1 MCCPFVVFVFCETQL
16 LQPAR
21 HLRVLKVQLNFQI
34 AMIQLSLNLK
44 MVPLGLTKM
53 PNSMYLEEDQM
64 SILMSNIPVLVK
76 EKLFL
81 RVVLGMILLKPTIAN
96 FELIL
101 GAKRY
106 HPRPSV

>member
-1 MCCPFVVFVFCETQL
+1 
-16 LQPAR
+16 
-21 HLRVLKVQLNFQI
+21 
-34 AMIQLSLNLK
+34 
-44 MVPLGLTKM
+44 
-53 PNSMYLEEDQM
+53 MYLGEDQM

-81 RVVLGMILLKPTIAN
+81 RVVLAMILLKPTIAN

-101 GAKRY
+101 GVKRY